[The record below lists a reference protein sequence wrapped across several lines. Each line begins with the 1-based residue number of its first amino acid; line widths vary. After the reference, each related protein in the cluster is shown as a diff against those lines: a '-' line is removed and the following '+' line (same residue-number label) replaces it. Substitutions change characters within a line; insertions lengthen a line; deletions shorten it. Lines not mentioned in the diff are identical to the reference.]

1 MNIFSR
7 KQSEKS
13 HQTIF
18 TADIH
23 GVIPQYKK
31 LLAYAKKIKADQ
43 IILGG
48 DITPKTAR
56 GLDLIVSQRDFLIQD
71 LSRMFS
77 NLKNDLP
84 NTGIYVLFGNDDAK
98 ANHDLFVADEIEP
111 YTAIHGKRLPIAD
124 GLEIV
129 GYSYVPMSPWG
140 LKDWDKFDYGK
151 VVDISDQRLIEMNLE
166 RMDYGIRTSGFESK
180 DVSKGEKEK
189 FKLIRVG
196 KQDLLHKGSISFD
209 LQSPIYLQNP
219 EKTIFVAHAPPYGH
233 LDVARTSNG
242 GGLFAKPIKDRLI
255 HAGSVAMLEYIEKTQ
270 PFLTLHGHI
279 HSTVKRTGE
288 YKTNIGNTISMTA
301 GNSPRTNNLAILVF
315 DLYNPQE
322 AQRIIL

>member
-7 KQSEKS
+7 EPSEKS

-18 TADIH
+18 TADLH
-23 GVIPQYKK
+23 GVMPQYKK
-31 LLAYAKKIKADQ
+31 LLAYAKKIKPDS

-84 NTGIYVLFGNDDAK
+84 NTEIYMMFGNDDTK
-98 ANHDLFVADEIEP
+98 ANHDLFIADEIEP

-129 GYSYVPMSPWG
+129 GYSYVPISPWG
-140 LKDWDKFDYGK
+140 LKDWDKFDYDDRIGAAE
-151 VVDISDQRLIEMNLE
+151 SRYFEMNQE
-166 RMDYGIRTSGFESK
+166 RMDSGIRTRGAQSM
-180 DVSKGEKEK
+180 DVSKGVKEK
-189 FKLIRVG
+189 FELVNVN
-196 KQDLLHKGSISFD
+196 QDDLLNKGSIQVD
-209 LQSPIYLQNP
+209 LLDPIFLQNP

-242 GGLFAKPIKDRLI
+242 SGLFAKPIEDRLI

-315 DLYNPQE
+315 DLYKPQE
-322 AQRIIL
+322 AQRIVL